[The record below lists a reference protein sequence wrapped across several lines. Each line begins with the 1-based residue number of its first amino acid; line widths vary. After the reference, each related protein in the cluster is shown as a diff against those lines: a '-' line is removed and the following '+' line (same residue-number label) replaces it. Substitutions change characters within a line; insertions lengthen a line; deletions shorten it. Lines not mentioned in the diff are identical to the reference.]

1 MGASLYCGSEP
12 ILANDQTPA
21 TNPTFIA
28 SLSSMNLKTF
38 LLFILLVIPMTAHS
52 IVMRHDVDESQY
64 LSSFEAWPTTAYF
77 HLGGKFGNGTGTLI
91 APQWV
96 LTAGH
101 VAHFLKTGDAV
112 TINATQYTIKK
123 VIPHPQYELYDSD
136 NDIGL
141 IELDVAVTDVTP
153 ASLYQQDDE
162 AGKLITFV
170 GAGDPG
176 TGETG
181 AQGQT
186 GVIRAATNRIEA
198 TRKRLLVFSFDAP
211 PDTLPKEGISGPGD
225 SGGPAYLV
233 KDGETFVLGVSAF
246 QGDSLSGVEGV
257 YGVKEFYSRVS
268 AHIDWINSTINH

>member
-1 MGASLYCGSEP
+1 
-12 ILANDQTPA
+12 
-21 TNPTFIA
+21 
-28 SLSSMNLKTF
+28 MNLKTF
-38 LLFILLVIPMTAHS
+38 LLLTLLLIPMTSHS

-123 VIPHPQYELYDSD
+123 VIPHPQYKLYDSD

-181 AQGQT
+181 AKGQT
-186 GVIRAATNRIEA
+186 GIIRAAANRIEA

-246 QGDSLSGVEGV
+246 QGDSPSGVEGV